1 MHPLENAH
9 AKVRLR
15 KSESR
20 FVRRQPAA
28 SLTIVARTGGMIV
41 GTIKLEDSE
50 IAVGEV
56 PLTFVDDEER
66 WLLQGQASCT
76 VRNSNVLIALP
87 QEKTT
92 ISGCEGSPVQR
103 RY

>member
-1 MHPLENAH
+1 
-9 AKVRLR
+9 
-15 KSESR
+15 
-20 FVRRQPAA
+20 
-28 SLTIVARTGGMIV
+28 MIV

-92 ISGCEGSPVQR
+92 ISGCEGSPGTASLLGLRTLSVKGRQDIT
-103 RY
+103 

>member
-1 MHPLENAH
+1 
-9 AKVRLR
+9 
-15 KSESR
+15 
-20 FVRRQPAA
+20 
-28 SLTIVARTGGMIV
+28 MIV

-87 QEKTT
+87 QKKPLFQGVKALRYSVVIRTQNT
-92 ISGCEGSPVQR
+92 VRKRTPRYNHFR
-103 RY
+103 R

>member
-1 MHPLENAH
+1 
-9 AKVRLR
+9 
-15 KSESR
+15 
-20 FVRRQPAA
+20 
-28 SLTIVARTGGMIV
+28 MIV

-92 ISGCEGSPVQR
+92 ISGCEGSQYSVVIRTQNTVRKRTPRYNHFR
-103 RY
+103 R

>member
-1 MHPLENAH
+1 
-9 AKVRLR
+9 
-15 KSESR
+15 
-20 FVRRQPAA
+20 
-28 SLTIVARTGGMIV
+28 MIV

-87 QEKTT
+87 QEKPLFQGVKALRTA
-92 ISGCEGSPVQR
+92 SLLDSEHCP
-103 RY
+103 